1 MNPKPDSHDAYL
13 AALPADQARVLA
25 DLRAVIAAHLP
36 QAVECISYAMP
47 AFRIGAVV
55 GGYAG
60 FRRHCGFY
68 PFSGSVIGLFAS
80 ELAHWKTSPSGVLF
94 TPDNPLPADLV
105 ARILDTRL
113 AEIAAKPSRKA
124 KT

>member
-1 MNPKPDSHDAYL
+1 MNPKPDNHNAYL
-13 AALPADQARVLA
+13 AALPADQARALA

-36 QAVECISYAMP
+36 QAVECMSYAMP

-60 FRRHCGFY
+60 FRKNCGFY
-68 PFSGSVIGLFAS
+68 PFSGSIIPRFAD
-80 ELAHWKTSPSGVLF
+80 ELAPWKTSPSGVLF
-94 TPDNPLPADLV
+94 TPDTPLPADLV

-113 AEIAAKPSRKA
+113 AEIAAKPFRKA
-124 KT
+124 KI